1 MTKKTKRTERHVLT
15 IGALAVFGACGPP
28 TPVGEPEPLGEIPIE
43 YPISLWDEGVE
54 GETILRV
61 LVGDTGDVDS
71 VEIATSSGHTEFDL
85 AAVDGAK
92 ALRFSPARAEDG
104 TRIAVWTE
112 VPVRFSKRPRPDSL
126 GPISRGGP

>member
-1 MTKKTKRTERHVLT
+1 MKKMSVGLGVVGMVVFAGCGAPVPTEDPRQ
-15 IGALAVFGACGPP
+15 
-28 TPVGEPEPLGEIPIE
+28 LGEVPIRYPIE
-43 YPISLWDEGVE
+43 LWDEGVE

-71 VEIATSSGHTEFDL
+71 VEVATSSGHAAFDS
-85 AAVDGAK
+85 AATTGARQ
-92 ALRFSPARAEDG
+92 LRFSPARTDDG

-126 GPISRGGP
+126 GLSSTQGQ

>member
-1 MTKKTKRTERHVLT
+1 MSMNSRAVVFV
-15 IGALAVFGACGPP
+15 AAMCMLAACGPP
-28 TPVGEPEPLGEIPIE
+28 TPVEEPEPLGEVPIE
-43 YPISLWDEGVE
+43 YPIALWDEGVE

-71 VEIATSSGHTEFDL
+71 VEIATSSGHTEFDM

-126 GPISRGGP
+126 GPTTRGGP

>member
-1 MTKKTKRTERHVLT
+1 MKRLFS
-15 IGALAVFGACGPP
+15 ILCLAVLAGCRPP
-28 TPVGEPEPLGEIPIE
+28 TPSEDPRPLGEVPIRYPIE
-43 YPISLWDEGVE
+43 LWDDDVE

-71 VEIATSSGHTEFDL
+71 IEVMTSSGHAAFDSAATE
-85 AAVDGAK
+85 GARS
-92 ALRFSPARAEDG
+92 LRFSPARTDDG

-126 GPISRGGP
+126 GLPSTEGQ